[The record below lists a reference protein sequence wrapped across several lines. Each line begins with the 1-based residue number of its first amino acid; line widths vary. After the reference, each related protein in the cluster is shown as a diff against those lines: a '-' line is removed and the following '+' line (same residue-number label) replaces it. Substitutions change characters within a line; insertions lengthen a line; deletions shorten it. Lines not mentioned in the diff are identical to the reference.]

1 VLLIPTCVWDALASH
16 AQQIYPEEC
25 CGALLG
31 VVDHVERAMR
41 LANTCRTG
49 RRRSYRIDPAEL
61 LEATREARDGG
72 MKILGIYHSHPDS
85 EACFSGEDLANA
97 CPWYRFLVLAVHA
110 RRVTAACCYQ
120 PAADL
125 KSFEE
130 TGFEMEAPA
139 SAV

>member
-1 VLLIPTCVWDALASH
+1 VLLISKSVWEAVASH
-16 AQQIYPEEC
+16 AREMYPEEC

-41 LANTCRTG
+41 LANTSQSG

-61 LEATREARDGG
+61 LEATREARARG

-85 EACFSGEDLANA
+85 EPCFSTEDLANA

-110 RRVTAACCYQ
+110 KRVTAACCHQ

-125 KSFEE
+125 KSCEE

-139 SAV
+139 SAE

>member
-1 VLLIPTCVWDALASH
+1 MLLIPRFVWDDVVSH
-16 AQQIYPEEC
+16 AQEIYPEEC
-25 CGALLG
+25 CGALVG
-31 VVDHVERAMR
+31 VVDYVERATR
-41 LANTCRTG
+41 LANTSQTG

-61 LEATREARDGG
+61 LEATREARDRG
-72 MKILGIYHSHPDS
+72 MTILGIYHSHPDV
-85 EACFSGEDLANA
+85 EPCFSDQDLANA

-110 RRVTAACCYQ
+110 QRVTAARCYQ

-130 TGFEMEAPA
+130 TAFEMEAPA